1 MFGASQVISG
11 AGRDE
16 LSSERLIRNL
26 DVAIF
31 MLDDSGSTRKFFFFF
46 HEKFLVFCLTFIH
59 D

>member
-1 MFGASQVISG
+1 MISG

-46 HEKFLVFCLTFIH
+46 SREIFGILSDFYT
-59 D
+59 